1 MHKNDVNY
9 KFSCCF
15 YKRPNWIYMTNQVIL
30 RRLENKEILTFFK
43 KQHSDNS
50 GNNQVE
56 NIFLESV
63 TFQFHA
69 RMCSSEVA
77 QSIKSYGHLS
87 DHGVETALS
96 HCHDAFF
103 RYTKYI
109 NPRPRRGCHGNLS
122 SDWLITGESGGVR
135 NIFSARVRITVI
147 KHSTN
152 VVL

>member
-1 MHKNDVNY
+1 MGETGLSH
-9 KFSCCF
+9 
-15 YKRPNWIYMTNQVIL
+15 
-30 RRLENKEILTFFK
+30 ILTAYKIVGHFYGLSYLK
-43 KQHSDNS
+43 IS

-69 RMCSSEVA
+69 CMRSLEVA
-77 QSIKSYGHLS
+77 QSLKSYGHFS

-96 HCHDAFF
+96 HCYDAFF
-103 RYTKYI
+103 GYNKYI
-109 NPRPRRGCHGNLS
+109 NPRPRRGCHGNLT
-122 SDWLITGESGGVR
+122 SDWLIMTAAPVHVCTCIHVRGERGVR

-147 KHSTN
+147 KHSKN